1 MAKKRLYKLVGQN
14 SNVEIEEI
22 DILSSREIAKKDG
35 ISMIPAIK
43 IGDNKLSALFLG
55 QEKIEKFLEKN
66 LQENR

>member
-66 LQENR
+66 LQENK